1 MNLFY
6 MLERRDRNAAY
17 DGDPQRASK
26 KVQGEAW
33 RGIDM
38 PAGSSITV
46 PNARRHHTLR
56 SWPDTCG
63 WFVLAPENGPDLEV
77 SFRRS
82 GSAEVVGRARVPA
95 GSPGFVAVRLP
106 WPLSAVGEVDLV
118 LSAVAPEAE
127 PSASPLLAVHR
138 GLSRSLGI
146 ARADRQPPS
155 LFLAV
160 HRALSRADFIKSA
173 KGVGLEIGP
182 GPQPQILPSDD
193 VQASYLEQMHPERWN
208 ELYNAGG
215 KYPVR
220 PELWSNYIVGD
231 ASNVPCDDESLDFI
245 FSSHVFEHLSNPIGH
260 LERWARKLKS
270 GGRVLCVVP
279 DLGGSKDYFQQPS
292 ELAELE
298 REFTQETWEPTV
310 AHYARH
316 MRRKPDDPRL
326 LKAMSDRESI
336 HVHYY
341 TNTNIER
348 LLTRVCKTLD
358 FSSFSLI
365 WTPNHKDFY
374 FSLKKA

>member
-6 MLERRDRNAAY
+6 MLERRDKNVTFA
-17 DGDPQRASK
+17 GDLKLDLAH
-26 KVQGEAW
+26 VQGEAW
-33 RGIDM
+33 RGVSM
-38 PAGSSITV
+38 PVGSSITV

-63 WFVLAPENGPDLEV
+63 WFVQAPENGPDLEV
-77 SFRRS
+77 LFLRR
-82 GSAEVVGRARVPA
+82 GSTQVVGEFRVPA
-95 GSPGFVAVRLP
+95 GAPGLVAVRLP
-106 WPLSAVGEVDLV
+106 WPPVELGGLDLV
-118 LSAVAPEAE
+118 LRAVASDGAATAP
-127 PSASPLLAVHR
+127 
-138 GLSRSLGI
+138 
-146 ARADRQPPS
+146 

-160 HRALSRADFIKSA
+160 HRALSRRDFVESA
-173 KGVGLEIGP
+173 KGAGVEIGP
-182 GPQPQILPSDD
+182 GAQPQIMSAPD
-193 VQASYLEQMHPERWN
+193 VQARYLEQMHPEKWN
-208 ELYNAGG
+208 ALYNTSG

-220 PELWSNYIVGD
+220 PELWANYIVGD

-260 LERWARKLKS
+260 LERWSRKLKP

-292 ELAELE
+292 ELTELV
-298 REFTQETWEPTV
+298 REFEDETWDPTL
-310 AHYARH
+310 AHYMRH
-316 MRRKPDDPRL
+316 MGRKSDDPRL
-326 LKAMSDRESI
+326 VQAMADRESI

-348 LLTRVCKTLD
+348 LLTRVCETLD
-358 FSSFSLI
+358 FASFALT